1 MYFWKNLLPLLIALL
16 RASKCSILA
25 DHGTQHHDVSIQG
38 YHRREMIQGNRDVV
52 KEKVK
57 RLTSNVVRKTT
68 IKSPKISTKGSKKKS
83 SKSPD
88 GKGKGKGSSK
98 GSGTVTSAMVT
109 STSGSTAIFITSI
122 CALTVLISIVAVSNL
137 S

>member
-16 RASKCSILA
+16 IACKCSILA
-25 DHGTQHHDVSIQG
+25 DHGTQYHHVSIQG
-38 YHRREMIQGNRDVV
+38 YHRRVMIQGNRDVV

-88 GKGKGKGSSK
+88 GKGKGSSK
-98 GSGTVTSAMVT
+98 GSGTVTSSMVT

-122 CALTVLISIVAVSNL
+122 CALTVLISIAAVSNL